1 MVERA
6 GVFISREEIQRMD
19 IGRFSRIL
27 NLELIS
33 QIVALDLTLNFSGTP
48 EMSETDEIHRGCL
61 IPCSTIDSV

>member
-1 MVERA
+1 
-6 GVFISREEIQRMD
+6 MD
-19 IGRFSRIL
+19 IGRLSRIL

>member
-1 MVERA
+1 
-6 GVFISREEIQRMD
+6 MD

-48 EMSETDEIHRGCL
+48 RDE
-61 IPCSTIDSV
+61 